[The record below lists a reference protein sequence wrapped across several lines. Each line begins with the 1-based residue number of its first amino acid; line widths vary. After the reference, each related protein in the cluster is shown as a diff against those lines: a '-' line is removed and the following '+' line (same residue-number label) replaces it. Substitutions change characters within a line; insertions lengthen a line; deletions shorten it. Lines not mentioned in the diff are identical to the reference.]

1 MTLLYQINQ
10 LEQIHFHIEHKSTG
24 SPRYFANRL
33 KLSVRSLYRIL
44 EELRDLDVHF
54 HYNKTRRSYEYSGE
68 HTITWLLRIME
79 GN

>member
-44 EELRDLDVHF
+44 EELRDLDVHIQ
-54 HYNKTRRSYEYSGE
+54 YNKTRGSYEYTGE
-68 HTITWLLRIME
+68 HNITWLLRRM
-79 GN
+79 GSN

>member
-44 EELRDLDVHF
+44 EELKDLDVHI
-54 HYNKTRRSYEYSGE
+54 HYNKTRGSYEYTGE
-68 HTITWLLRIME
+68 HTITWLLRLIE
-79 GN
+79 SN

>member
-44 EELRDLDVHF
+44 EELKDLDVHI
-54 HYNKTRRSYEYSGE
+54 HYNKTRGSYEYMGE
-68 HTITWLLRIME
+68 HNIPWLLKIKE
-79 GN
+79 LK

>member
-24 SPRYFANRL
+24 SPKHFARRL

-44 EELRDLDVHF
+44 EELKDLDVHI
-54 HYNKTRRSYEYSGE
+54 HYNKTRGAYEYTDE
-68 HTITWLLRIME
+68 HTITWLLRLIE
-79 GN
+79 SN